1 MYLFPAIDL
10 YEKQVVRLYKGD
22 YAKMTVYSDDPL
34 AFAKSFESAGAQF
47 LHVVDLQGA
56 KTGETPNF
64 EVVRSIAQTT
74 QLKIEIG
81 GGIRSMDV
89 IEKYLNAGVDK
100 VILGTAAVNDPQF
113 LKEAVKTYGGRIAVG
128 VDSKDGKVAIHGWT
142 KLSDQTCFGFCEQLA
157 AIGVQTVICTD
168 IAKDGAMQGTNRAL
182 YRELV
187 QRFDMRIIASGGVSS
202 SDDIKALRDIG
213 VFGAI
218 LGKAL
223 YTGAVDI
230 KTALAITGEGTK

>member
-22 YAKMTVYSDDPL
+22 YEKMTVYSDDPL

-89 IEKYLNAGVDK
+89 IDRYLNAGVDK

-142 KLSDQTCFGFCEQLA
+142 RLSDQTCFGFCEQLA

-168 IAKDGAMQGTNRAL
+168 IAKDGAMQGANRAL

-230 KTALAITGEGTK
+230 KTALAITGEETK

>member
-89 IEKYLNAGVDK
+89 IDRYLNAGVDK

-113 LKEAVKTYGGRIAVG
+113 LKEAVQTYGGRIAVG

-168 IAKDGAMQGTNRAL
+168 IAKDGAMQGANRAL

-230 KTALAITGEGTK
+230 KTALAITGEETK

>member
-81 GGIRSMDV
+81 GGVRSMDV

-230 KTALAITGEGTK
+230 KTALAITGEETK

>member
-230 KTALAITGEGTK
+230 KTALAITGEETK